1 VPAVP
6 VDTTPEDLCDWHKM
20 CAVIADASPWWEPGT
35 RTGYHPQ
42 TFGYI
47 LGEIVRRATGQPI
60 AQVLRERVAGPLG
73 VADELFFGV
82 PATELARVA
91 HHEEPEGGAELTAEL
106 LAEIA
111 EQVPFFRV
119 VDGWKAAPP
128 AALPSAAHRNRTDVL
143 SADIPA
149 GGRLWVLAEPGR
161 GVLRHHR
168 PPGAAPWRLRQRGGV
183 DGRDPPLLRRLEPAL
198 PAVCLDQGRQ
208 PDPHLA
214 QASNHLSN

>member
-1 VPAVP
+1 MPAVP

-82 PATELARVA
+82 PATELGWVA

-119 VDGWKAAPP
+119 VDGWKAGA
-128 AALPSAAHRNRTDVL
+128 T
-143 SADIPA
+143 
-149 GGRLWVLAEPGR
+149 GGASE
-161 GVLRHHR
+161 
-168 PPGAAPWRLRQRGGV
+168 
-183 DGRDPPLLRRLEPAL
+183 RRLP
-198 PAVCLDQGRQ
+198 Q
-208 PDPHLA
+208 PHRRPQRRHPRGWPTMGPC
-214 QASNHLSN
+214 